1 MDTWT
6 LESEAAFDAYVEALV
21 DVIGHADRAE
31 PLKDYCLGLLMPV
44 ERKSVEPLAAV
55 TAPSRVAAKHQSLL
69 HFVGQA
75 PWSDEA
81 LMRRVRN
88 WVLPQIERHGAIRAW
103 IIDDTGFP
111 KKGRHSVG
119 VARQYCGQ
127 LGKQDNCQVAVSLS
141 VANDAASLPIAYRLY
156 LPQAWADDADR
167 RKTAKVPADIA
178 FQTKPQIALEQ
189 IKSAQAQGVAPGVI
203 LADAGYGNDGGW
215 RAGLT
220 ALDLPYVV
228 GVLSTLSVWRTGEGP
243 LPPKS
248 WSGKGRPPTRLTR
261 SDEHQ
266 PLSAKSL
273 AEALPAEA
281 WQTVAWRE
289 GANAELSGR
298 FAAVRLRPASSDF
311 VRTEPHAEEW
321 LLIEWPQDEAEP
333 TKYWLSTL
341 PADISISELVDRAK
355 LRWRIERDYQEL
367 KQELGLG
374 HYEGR
379 GWRGFHH
386 HASLCIA
393 AYGFLISLRE
403 AIPPSAPSQTQG
415 RQASGLPKG
424 HRPRG
429 APDPARAPRPNLD
442 PDDPKTADSRAGDTA
457 PTMSMLHKSDGQY
470 LSLAICDAVRL
481 ERVPKSGNRFS
492 DQTRVKTKA

>member
-6 LESEAAFDAYVEALV
+6 DKSEAAFDAFVEALV
-21 DVIGHADRAE
+21 GVIGHADRAE

-55 TAPSRVAAKHQSLL
+55 TASARVAAQHQSLL

-75 PWSDEA
+75 PWSDAA
-81 LMRRVRN
+81 LMGRVRN
-88 WVLPQIERHGAIRAW
+88 WVLPRIARRGAIRAW

-111 KKGRHSVG
+111 KKGKHSVG

-141 VANDAASLPIAYRLY
+141 VANDVASLPIAYRLY
-156 LPQAWADDADR
+156 LPQSWADDPER
-167 RKTAKVPADIA
+167 RKKAKVPGDIE

-189 IKSAQAQGVAPGVI
+189 IKAAKAQGVAPGVI
-203 LADAGYGNDGGW
+203 LADAGYGADGSF
-215 RAGLT
+215 RAGLSE
-220 ALDLPYVV
+220 LDLTYVV
-228 GVLSTLSVWRTGEGP
+228 GVQPTLSVWRPSEGP

-248 WSGKGRPPTRLTR
+248 WSRRGRPPSLMQR
-261 SDEHQ
+261 SSDHK
-266 PLSAKSL
+266 PISAKAL
-273 AEALPAEA
+273 AEELAAKD
-281 WQTVAWRE
+281 WRTVAWRE
-289 GANAELSGR
+289 GTNTELSSR
-298 FAAVRLRPASSDF
+298 FAAVRLRPASRDYN
-311 VRTEPHAEEW
+311 RPEPHPEQW
-321 LLIEWPQDEAEP
+321 LLIEWPLGESEP

-341 PADISISELVDRAK
+341 GAEISIDQLVDNAK

-403 AIPPSAPSQTQG
+403 TIPPSAPTQTQN
-415 RQASGLPKG
+415 RQASGLPG
-424 HRPRG
+424 GYRPRG
-429 APDPARAPRPNLD
+429 SPDPARATRCDLNPN
-442 PDDPKTADSRAGDTA
+442 PATTTDSGSSKSAA
-457 PTMSMLHKSDGQY
+457 TMSMLHQGNGQY
-470 LSLAICDAVRL
+470 S
-481 ERVPKSGNRFS
+481 
-492 DQTRVKTKA
+492 